1 MERWR
6 RPVMIASAAAALL
19 VAGAAVWGVN
29 LLLKLG
35 EHPTTD
41 VGGLA
46 ERSEFAKGPRN
57 VLVLG
62 SDSRGGL
69 TPEEQ
74 AAFGAPEDLEAE
86 LSDTIILVHID
97 PGREEAVVVH
107 FPRDLRVTIPGHG
120 VNKIN
125 AAYEFGGPS
134 LVVETIKRFTG
145 LPVHNYVEV
154 DLAGFKGLVDT
165 LGGVRMCVDRPLFDE
180 LAGLAIPKAGCYTFD
195 GPTALAFVRARH
207 IEGDLIPDF
216 SRITRQ
222 QQFMR
227 AMMNRLLSL
236 RSLLDSDLIE
246 QAVGNVTTDKK
257 LSGADLLL
265 LSSKLRKL
273 SSEDPT
279 GAESLDF
286 RVVPSTP
293 AELDGVAYV
302 LAQQPET
309 DRLFTALGDG
319 RPLGDVGAE
328 LASTLPSPSVIN
340 VRVLSSAPD
349 GDSASEIE
357 ALLSQAGFVVLESS
371 EANEAPGILY
381 RKGTRDRA
389 TVVSSYFP
397 GLRLR
402 QVEPTLLGDA
412 DVAVVGA

>member
-1 MERWR
+1 
-6 RPVMIASAAAALL
+6 MIASAAAALL

-97 PGREEAVVVH
+97 PQREEAVVVH

-265 LSSKLRKL
+265 LGSKLRKL

-319 RPLGDVGAE
+319 RPLGDVGTE

-371 EANEAPGILY
+371 ETNEAPGILY